1 MSLRHPG
8 VSRFRFYATL
18 NDFLPR
24 HRRGIAFTV
33 RFSGRTSVKSAIEGA
48 GAPHA
53 EVGLV
58 LVNGESVGFGRP
70 LVHGDRVSV
79 YPVFQRIDISS
90 LVKLSP
96 VLPGTMRFVIDA
108 HLGKLAK
115 AMRLLGFD
123 CLYDV
128 DFDDAEIVRRSF
140 TEDRI
145 ILTRDIQLLK
155 RQGVQWGAWVRSTD
169 PEQQVREVLD
179 RFGLRSRCR
188 PFTRCLECGGELR
201 AADRDAVAP
210 RLEPRTA
217 RFYSRFFECA
227 RCGQVLWEGS
237 HYRRLAKRAATWI
250 GERG

>member
-1 MSLRHPG
+1 MSLRHPCLC
-8 VSRFRFYATL
+8 RFRFYATL

-24 HRRGIAFTV
+24 RRRGIAFNV
-33 RFSGRTSVKSAIEGA
+33 RFSGRKSVKSAIEGA
-48 GAPHA
+48 GVPHT
-53 EVGLV
+53 EVDLV

-79 YPVFQRIDISS
+79 YPVFQRIDISP

-96 VLPGTMRFVIDA
+96 DLPGTMRFVIDG

-128 DFDDAEIVRRSF
+128 DLDDAEIVRRAF
-140 TEDRI
+140 TEGRI

-155 RQGVQWGAWVRSTD
+155 RQGAQWGTWVRSTD
-169 PEQQVREVLD
+169 PEWQVREVLD
-179 RFGLRSRCR
+179 RFGLRSQCR
-188 PFTRCLECGGELR
+188 PFTRCLACGGELR
-201 AADRDAVAP
+201 EADRDAVAP

-217 RFYSRFFECA
+217 RFYRRFFECA
-227 RCGQVLWEGS
+227 RCGQVFWEGS
-237 HYRRLAKRAATWI
+237 HYRRLAKRAASWI
-250 GERG
+250 GKRG